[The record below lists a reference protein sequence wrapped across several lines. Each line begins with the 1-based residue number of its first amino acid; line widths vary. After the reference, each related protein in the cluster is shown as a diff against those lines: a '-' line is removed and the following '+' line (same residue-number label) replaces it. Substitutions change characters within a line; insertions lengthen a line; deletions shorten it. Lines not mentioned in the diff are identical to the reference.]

1 MFLNDS
7 ESHIDLLNFQTT
19 ADSVASVILTN
30 GDEPVS
36 IGVFGDWGSGKS
48 SLVRMIGEAL
58 SQRAGGEK
66 LVFVEFNAWL
76 YQGFDDAKMALLQC
90 VSDRLIELSA
100 KDATLAEKV
109 CGFLRRIDVL
119 RAAKIVLPLA
129 SSVLAGNAIGGP
141 CGGIVGLATS
151 VKSTGLAG
159 LFKDAPA
166 VIEAGE
172 AALSASKSCIRP
184 EAARSLPKEIADMR
198 KSFEDILA
206 SAKVRLVVLVDDL
219 DRCLPET
226 AIETLEA
233 MRLLLFTRNTIFIIA
248 ADEVAIRKAVSNRY
262 ASEDVEGK
270 LTTSYFDKLIQIPLA
285 VPHPSHNEIRFYLTA
300 LMAETACLAG
310 RITRDELLNGCG
322 KMSEILKS
330 SWRGKVRTRDVDAA
344 FGNAA
349 MKIRGEIE
357 DKLQKWMDGIIS
369 EGKVLNE
376 IKCEPDFW
384 TAMKTASGHEK
395 MSDEDFKKLFN
406 EKAKLYDDGDLHDK
420 NEGTVNGKSSIIIA
434 FEDMAY
440 DVNFTV
446 GKLEK
451 DKKRDLKFGI
461 ANKRPQAEIGNV
473 SEVQMHTEGDVY
485 DSMTYELARSKG
497 LYREADL
504 RTQAFKEIFKN
515 DASFQMNNFYMSRK
529 GQRILSEGGAVESTI
544 MPQDGSFRVR
554 NPKTGDMF
562 VFNIT
567 GQSDFT
573 VELYKNTTDFNITSK
588 HRRTCN
594 WKYDK
599 TKGCTVANLYP
610 NAFKSLEESELFNC
624 GEIRQYLHLSGA
636 DELRQFAGWRE
647 KADVGYSQV
656 NEEGKERVQRM
667 K

>member
-285 VPHPSHNEIRFYLTA
+285 VPHPSHNEIRCYLTA

-349 MKIRGEIE
+349 MKIRGEIDLADQMVGVMSTAE
-357 DKLQKWMDGIIS
+357 PLSGNPRLMKRFVNAVVIRQKIAESQHVECPLDALIKLMLLERCAPREVFSRIHKEVLSSDSGHSESLAGLEDRSVPLVQEVKDSERWAIDWARLSPRLADMDLRSLMYLSRDVASWNYSVLDELSSDGREILDALVRAKNPNLMIQKRIEKTLPKEEASLVLRKLTAILRSRDWDLDVLRASLTIPMACPELQDEFVRDVLSDMPKDKLMPDLIPYLGEWASAREWLKDVQGAKEILGYTKKAIVRNLK
-369 EGKVLNE
+369 GKV
-376 IKCEPDFW
+376 
-384 TAMKTASGHEK
+384 
-395 MSDEDFKKLFN
+395 
-406 EKAKLYDDGDLHDK
+406 
-420 NEGTVNGKSSIIIA
+420 
-434 FEDMAY
+434 
-440 DVNFTV
+440 
-446 GKLEK
+446 
-451 DKKRDLKFGI
+451 
-461 ANKRPQAEIGNV
+461 
-473 SEVQMHTEGDVY
+473 
-485 DSMTYELARSKG
+485 
-497 LYREADL
+497 
-504 RTQAFKEIFKN
+504 
-515 DASFQMNNFYMSRK
+515 
-529 GQRILSEGGAVESTI
+529 
-544 MPQDGSFRVR
+544 
-554 NPKTGDMF
+554 
-562 VFNIT
+562 
-567 GQSDFT
+567 
-573 VELYKNTTDFNITSK
+573 
-588 HRRTCN
+588 
-594 WKYDK
+594 
-599 TKGCTVANLYP
+599 
-610 NAFKSLEESELFNC
+610 
-624 GEIRQYLHLSGA
+624 
-636 DELRQFAGWRE
+636 
-647 KADVGYSQV
+647 
-656 NEEGKERVQRM
+656 
-667 K
+667 